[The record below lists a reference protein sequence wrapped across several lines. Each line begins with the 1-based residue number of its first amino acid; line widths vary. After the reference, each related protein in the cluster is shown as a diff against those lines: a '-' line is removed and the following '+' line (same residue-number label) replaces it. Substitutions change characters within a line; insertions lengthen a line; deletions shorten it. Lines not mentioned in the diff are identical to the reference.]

1 MEQDMRVGRV
11 NGLVSRLIGAVQ
23 WHVAKLG
30 GRPSSAGKEH
40 RVDLESLSPHIL
52 RDLGISAD
60 HARDLAAGERA
71 RFLS

>member
-1 MEQDMRVGRV
+1 MARV
-11 NGLVSRLIGAVQ
+11 NGLMSRLIRSTLC
-23 WHVAKLG
+23 HFAKLG
-30 GRPSSAGKEH
+30 GRPASAGKEH

-71 RFLS
+71 RYLG